1 MAVTTNTKTM
11 NITVDH
17 FNEIIPLLEKLFNN
31 EYPTNE
37 ELVNVLQQYV
47 SQEALEGAL
56 VDYVTTEKL
65 DEKTAGLQ
73 GLTQEQI
80 DKINKVTELEN
91 IDLLNTVTLV
101 GLFVGAML
109 PFLFGALTMESVGKA
124 ANEMIE
130 EVRRQFRETPGIMEG
145 TAKPDYKKCVD
156 ISTDAALKEMILPG
170 VLALAFPILIGL
182 LLGSNALAG
191 LLAGSVVTGF
201 LMAVFMSNS
210 GGAWDNAKKY
220 IEEGNHGGKG
230 SEAHKAAV
238 VGDTVGDPFKD
249 TSGPSMNILIK
260 LMSIVSLV
268 FAPII
273 LKHGGILINLIK

>member
-47 SQEALEGAL
+47 SQQALEGAL

-91 IDLLNTVTLV
+91 TIATLNERITGLQALESTITTLNEKV
-101 GLFVGAML
+101 VELQTRIE
-109 PFLFGALTMESVGKA
+109 ALENPTIPPETPPVVPPTTPTLTSIQAVV
-124 ANEMIE
+124 NIPE
-130 EVRRQFRETPGIMEG
+130 EVTITTSTPLEDLKQYIVINGEYDDSKEITEYELQG
-145 TAKPDYKKCVD
+145 TLTTGT
-156 ISTDAALKEMILPG
+156 STITV
-170 VLALAFPILIGL
+170 VLTENDSITTTFD
-182 LLGSNALAG
+182 
-191 LLAGSVVTGF
+191 VTV
-201 LMAVFMSNS
+201 A
-210 GGAWDNAKKY
+210 
-220 IEEGNHGGKG
+220 
-230 SEAHKAAV
+230 
-238 VGDTVGDPFKD
+238 
-249 TSGPSMNILIK
+249 
-260 LMSIVSLV
+260 
-268 FAPII
+268 
-273 LKHGGILINLIK
+273 

>member
-37 ELVNVLQQYV
+37 ELANVLQQYV

-91 IDLLNTVTLV
+91 TVTTLNERITELQTLESTV
-101 GLFVGAML
+101 VTLNEKVVEL
-109 PFLFGALTMESVGKA
+109 QTRIEALENPTVPPETPPEVPPTITPTLTSIQAVV
-124 ANEMIE
+124 NIPE
-130 EVRRQFRETPGIMEG
+130 EVTITTSTPLEDLKQYIVVNGGYDDETTKEITEYELQG
-145 TAKPDYKKCVD
+145 TLTTGT
-156 ISTDAALKEMILPG
+156 STIT
-170 VLALAFPILIGL
+170 
-182 LLGSNALAG
+182 
-191 LLAGSVVTGF
+191 VVATENDSITTTF
-201 LMAVFMSNS
+201 DV
-210 GGAWDNAKKY
+210 
-220 IEEGNHGGKG
+220 
-230 SEAHKAAV
+230 
-238 VGDTVGDPFKD
+238 TV
-249 TSGPSMNILIK
+249 
-260 LMSIVSLV
+260 
-268 FAPII
+268 A
-273 LKHGGILINLIK
+273 

>member
-37 ELVNVLQQYV
+37 ELANVLQQYV

-91 IDLLNTVTLV
+91 TVTTLNERITELQTLESTV
-101 GLFVGAML
+101 ATLNEKVVEL
-109 PFLFGALTMESVGKA
+109 QTRIEALENPTVPPEIPPEVPPTTTPTLTSIQAVV
-124 ANEMIE
+124 NIPE
-130 EVRRQFRETPGIMEG
+130 EVTITTSTPLEDLKQYIVVNGGYDDETTKEITEYELQG
-145 TAKPDYKKCVD
+145 TLTTGT
-156 ISTDAALKEMILPG
+156 STIT
-170 VLALAFPILIGL
+170 
-182 LLGSNALAG
+182 
-191 LLAGSVVTGF
+191 VVATEN
-201 LMAVFMSNS
+201 NS
-210 GGAWDNAKKY
+210 ITTTFD
-220 IEEGNHGGKG
+220 
-230 SEAHKAAV
+230 V
-238 VGDTVGDPFKD
+238 TV
-249 TSGPSMNILIK
+249 
-260 LMSIVSLV
+260 
-268 FAPII
+268 A
-273 LKHGGILINLIK
+273 

>member
-91 IDLLNTVTLV
+91 TIATLNERITGLQSLESTVTTLNEKV
-101 GLFVGAML
+101 VELQTRIE
-109 PFLFGALTMESVGKA
+109 ALENPTVPP
-124 ANEMIE
+124 
-130 EVRRQFRETPGIMEG
+130 ETPPEVPPTTTPTLTSIQ
-145 TAKPDYKKCVD
+145 
-156 ISTDAALKEMILPG
+156 
-170 VLALAFPILIGL
+170 
-182 LLGSNALAG
+182 
-191 LLAGSVVTGF
+191 
-201 LMAVFMSNS
+201 
-210 GGAWDNAKKY
+210 
-220 IEEGNHGGKG
+220 
-230 SEAHKAAV
+230 AV
-238 VGDTVGDPFKD
+238 VNIPQEVTITTSTQLEDLKQYIVVNGEYDDSSTKEITEYELQGTLTTGTSTITVVATEND
-249 TSGPSMNILIK
+249 
-260 LMSIVSLV
+260 SITTTFDVTV
-268 FAPII
+268 A
-273 LKHGGILINLIK
+273 

>member
-37 ELVNVLQQYV
+37 ELANVLQQYV

-91 IDLLNTVTLV
+91 TVTTLNERITELQTLESTV
-101 GLFVGAML
+101 VTLNEKVVEL
-109 PFLFGALTMESVGKA
+109 QTRIEALENPTVPPETPPEVPPTTTPTLTSIQAVV
-124 ANEMIE
+124 NIPE
-130 EVRRQFRETPGIMEG
+130 EVTITTSTPLEDLKQYIVVNGEYDDETTKEITEYELQG
-145 TAKPDYKKCVD
+145 TLTTGT
-156 ISTDAALKEMILPG
+156 STIT
-170 VLALAFPILIGL
+170 
-182 LLGSNALAG
+182 
-191 LLAGSVVTGF
+191 VVATEN
-201 LMAVFMSNS
+201 NS
-210 GGAWDNAKKY
+210 ITTTFD
-220 IEEGNHGGKG
+220 
-230 SEAHKAAV
+230 V
-238 VGDTVGDPFKD
+238 TV
-249 TSGPSMNILIK
+249 
-260 LMSIVSLV
+260 
-268 FAPII
+268 A
-273 LKHGGILINLIK
+273 

>member
-91 IDLLNTVTLV
+91 TVATLNERITGLQSLESTVTTLNEKV
-101 GLFVGAML
+101 VELQTRIE
-109 PFLFGALTMESVGKA
+109 ALENPTTPP
-124 ANEMIE
+124 
-130 EVRRQFRETPGIMEG
+130 EVPPTTPTLTSIQ
-145 TAKPDYKKCVD
+145 
-156 ISTDAALKEMILPG
+156 
-170 VLALAFPILIGL
+170 
-182 LLGSNALAG
+182 
-191 LLAGSVVTGF
+191 
-201 LMAVFMSNS
+201 
-210 GGAWDNAKKY
+210 
-220 IEEGNHGGKG
+220 
-230 SEAHKAAV
+230 AV
-238 VGDTVGDPFKD
+238 VNIPEEITITTSTPLEDLKQYIVVNGEYDDETTKEITEYELQGTLTTGTSTITVVPTEND
-249 TSGPSMNILIK
+249 
-260 LMSIVSLV
+260 SITTTFDVAV
-268 FAPII
+268 A
-273 LKHGGILINLIK
+273 

>member
-80 DKINKVTELEN
+80 GKINKVTELEN
-91 IDLLNTVTLV
+91 TIATLNETITGLQTLESTVTTLNEKV
-101 GLFVGAML
+101 VELQVKVE
-109 PFLFGALTMESVGKA
+109 ALENPTVPP
-124 ANEMIE
+124 
-130 EVRRQFRETPGIMEG
+130 ETPPEVPP
-145 TAKPDYKKCVD
+145 TAPTLTS
-156 ISTDAALKEMILPG
+156 IQ
-170 VLALAFPILIGL
+170 
-182 LLGSNALAG
+182 
-191 LLAGSVVTGF
+191 
-201 LMAVFMSNS
+201 
-210 GGAWDNAKKY
+210 
-220 IEEGNHGGKG
+220 
-230 SEAHKAAV
+230 AV
-238 VGDTVGDPFKD
+238 VNIPQEVTITTSTQLEDLKQYIVVNGEYDDGSSKEITEYELQGTLTTGTSTITIVATENESITTTFDVTV
-249 TSGPSMNILIK
+249 
-260 LMSIVSLV
+260 
-268 FAPII
+268 A
-273 LKHGGILINLIK
+273 

>member
-91 IDLLNTVTLV
+91 TVTTLNERITELQTLESTIV
-101 GLFVGAML
+101 TLNEKVVEL
-109 PFLFGALTMESVGKA
+109 QTRIEALENPTVPPEVPPTTPTLTSIQAVV
-124 ANEMIE
+124 NIPE
-130 EVRRQFRETPGIMEG
+130 EVTITTSTPLEDLKQYIVVNGGYDDETTKEITEYELQG
-145 TAKPDYKKCVD
+145 TLTTGT
-156 ISTDAALKEMILPG
+156 STIT
-170 VLALAFPILIGL
+170 
-182 LLGSNALAG
+182 
-191 LLAGSVVTGF
+191 VVATEN
-201 LMAVFMSNS
+201 NS
-210 GGAWDNAKKY
+210 ITTTFD
-220 IEEGNHGGKG
+220 
-230 SEAHKAAV
+230 V
-238 VGDTVGDPFKD
+238 TV
-249 TSGPSMNILIK
+249 
-260 LMSIVSLV
+260 
-268 FAPII
+268 A
-273 LKHGGILINLIK
+273 

>member
-37 ELVNVLQQYV
+37 ELANVLQQYV

-91 IDLLNTVTLV
+91 TVTTLNERITELQTLESTV
-101 GLFVGAML
+101 ATLNEKVVQL
-109 PFLFGALTMESVGKA
+109 QTLENTITTLNEKVVELQTRIEALENPTVPPEIPPEVPPTTTPTLTSIQAVV
-124 ANEMIE
+124 NIPE
-130 EVRRQFRETPGIMEG
+130 EVTITTSTPLEDLKQYIVVNGGYDDETTKEITEYELQG
-145 TAKPDYKKCVD
+145 TLTTGT
-156 ISTDAALKEMILPG
+156 STIT
-170 VLALAFPILIGL
+170 
-182 LLGSNALAG
+182 
-191 LLAGSVVTGF
+191 VVATEN
-201 LMAVFMSNS
+201 NS
-210 GGAWDNAKKY
+210 ITTTFD
-220 IEEGNHGGKG
+220 
-230 SEAHKAAV
+230 V
-238 VGDTVGDPFKD
+238 TV
-249 TSGPSMNILIK
+249 
-260 LMSIVSLV
+260 
-268 FAPII
+268 A
-273 LKHGGILINLIK
+273 

>member
-91 IDLLNTVTLV
+91 TIATLNERITGLQSLESTVVALNEKVVELQTRIEALENPTVPPETPPEVPPTAPTLTSIQAV
-101 GLFVGAML
+101 VNI
-109 PFLFGALTMESVGKA
+109 P
-124 ANEMIE
+124 E
-130 EVRRQFRETPGIMEG
+130 EVSITTSTPLEDLKQYIVVNGEYEDETTKEITEYELQGELTTG
-145 TAKPDYKKCVD
+145 T
-156 ISTDAALKEMILPG
+156 STITIVATENESITTTFD
-170 VLALAFPILIGL
+170 
-182 LLGSNALAG
+182 
-191 LLAGSVVTGF
+191 VTV
-201 LMAVFMSNS
+201 A
-210 GGAWDNAKKY
+210 
-220 IEEGNHGGKG
+220 
-230 SEAHKAAV
+230 
-238 VGDTVGDPFKD
+238 
-249 TSGPSMNILIK
+249 
-260 LMSIVSLV
+260 
-268 FAPII
+268 
-273 LKHGGILINLIK
+273 

>member
-91 IDLLNTVTLV
+91 TIATLNERITGLQALESTVTTLNEKV
-101 GLFVGAML
+101 VELQTRIE
-109 PFLFGALTMESVGKA
+109 ALENPTVPPETPPEVPPTAPTLTSIQAVV
-124 ANEMIE
+124 NIPE
-130 EVRRQFRETPGIMEG
+130 EVSITTSTPLEDLKQYIVVNGEYDDETTKEITEYELQG
-145 TAKPDYKKCVD
+145 TLTTGT
-156 ISTDAALKEMILPG
+156 STIT
-170 VLALAFPILIGL
+170 VVPIENNSITTTFD
-182 LLGSNALAG
+182 
-191 LLAGSVVTGF
+191 VTV
-201 LMAVFMSNS
+201 A
-210 GGAWDNAKKY
+210 
-220 IEEGNHGGKG
+220 
-230 SEAHKAAV
+230 
-238 VGDTVGDPFKD
+238 
-249 TSGPSMNILIK
+249 
-260 LMSIVSLV
+260 
-268 FAPII
+268 
-273 LKHGGILINLIK
+273 

>member
-37 ELVNVLQQYV
+37 ELANVLQQYV

-91 IDLLNTVTLV
+91 TVTTLNERITELQTLESTV
-101 GLFVGAML
+101 VTLNEKVVEL
-109 PFLFGALTMESVGKA
+109 QTRIEALENPTVPPETPPEVPPTTTPTLTSIQAVV
-124 ANEMIE
+124 NIPE
-130 EVRRQFRETPGIMEG
+130 EVTITTSTPLEDLKQYIVVNGGYDDETTKEITEYELQG
-145 TAKPDYKKCVD
+145 TLTTGTSTITVVATENNSITTTFD
-156 ISTDAALKEMILPG
+156 I
-170 VLALAFPILIGL
+170 
-182 LLGSNALAG
+182 
-191 LLAGSVVTGF
+191 
-201 LMAVFMSNS
+201 
-210 GGAWDNAKKY
+210 
-220 IEEGNHGGKG
+220 
-230 SEAHKAAV
+230 
-238 VGDTVGDPFKD
+238 TV
-249 TSGPSMNILIK
+249 
-260 LMSIVSLV
+260 
-268 FAPII
+268 A
-273 LKHGGILINLIK
+273 

>member
-37 ELVNVLQQYV
+37 ELANVLQQYV

-91 IDLLNTVTLV
+91 TIATLNETITELQALESSVATLNEKVVQLQALESTVTTLNEKV
-101 GLFVGAML
+101 IELQTRIE
-109 PFLFGALTMESVGKA
+109 ALENPTTPPETPPEVPPTTPTLTSIQAVV
-124 ANEMIE
+124 NIPE
-130 EVRRQFRETPGIMEG
+130 EVTITTSTPLEDLKQYIVVNGGYDDETTKEITEYELQG
-145 TAKPDYKKCVD
+145 TLTTGT
-156 ISTDAALKEMILPG
+156 STIT
-170 VLALAFPILIGL
+170 
-182 LLGSNALAG
+182 
-191 LLAGSVVTGF
+191 VVATEN
-201 LMAVFMSNS
+201 NS
-210 GGAWDNAKKY
+210 ITTTFD
-220 IEEGNHGGKG
+220 
-230 SEAHKAAV
+230 V
-238 VGDTVGDPFKD
+238 TV
-249 TSGPSMNILIK
+249 
-260 LMSIVSLV
+260 
-268 FAPII
+268 A
-273 LKHGGILINLIK
+273 

>member
-1 MAVTTNTKTM
+1 MAVTTKTKTM

-91 IDLLNTVTLV
+91 TIATLNETITELQALESSVATLNEKV
-101 GLFVGAML
+101 VELQTRIE
-109 PFLFGALTMESVGKA
+109 ALENPTTPPETPPEVPPTTPTLTSIQAVV
-124 ANEMIE
+124 NIPE
-130 EVRRQFRETPGIMEG
+130 EVTITTSTPLEDLKQYIVVNGGYDDETTKEITEYELQGELTTG
-145 TAKPDYKKCVD
+145 T
-156 ISTDAALKEMILPG
+156 STITIVATENESITTTFD
-170 VLALAFPILIGL
+170 
-182 LLGSNALAG
+182 
-191 LLAGSVVTGF
+191 VTV
-201 LMAVFMSNS
+201 A
-210 GGAWDNAKKY
+210 
-220 IEEGNHGGKG
+220 
-230 SEAHKAAV
+230 
-238 VGDTVGDPFKD
+238 
-249 TSGPSMNILIK
+249 
-260 LMSIVSLV
+260 
-268 FAPII
+268 
-273 LKHGGILINLIK
+273 

>member
-47 SQEALEGAL
+47 SQEALEGTL

-91 IDLLNTVTLV
+91 TIATLNERITGLQALESTVTTLNEKV
-101 GLFVGAML
+101 VELQTRIE
-109 PFLFGALTMESVGKA
+109 ALENPTVPPETPPEVPPTAPTLTSIQAVV
-124 ANEMIE
+124 NIPE
-130 EVRRQFRETPGIMEG
+130 EVTITTSTPLEDLKQYIVVNGEYDDETTKEITEYELQGELTTG
-145 TAKPDYKKCVD
+145 T
-156 ISTDAALKEMILPG
+156 STITIVATENESITTTFD
-170 VLALAFPILIGL
+170 
-182 LLGSNALAG
+182 
-191 LLAGSVVTGF
+191 VTV
-201 LMAVFMSNS
+201 A
-210 GGAWDNAKKY
+210 
-220 IEEGNHGGKG
+220 
-230 SEAHKAAV
+230 
-238 VGDTVGDPFKD
+238 
-249 TSGPSMNILIK
+249 
-260 LMSIVSLV
+260 
-268 FAPII
+268 
-273 LKHGGILINLIK
+273 

>member
-91 IDLLNTVTLV
+91 TIATLNETITGLQALESSVATLNEKVAQLQALESTIATLNEKVVELQTRIEALENPTVPPETPPEVPPTTTPTLTSIQAV
-101 GLFVGAML
+101 VNI
-109 PFLFGALTMESVGKA
+109 P
-124 ANEMIE
+124 E
-130 EVRRQFRETPGIMEG
+130 EVTITTSTPLEDLKQYIVVNGEYDDETTKEITEYELQG
-145 TAKPDYKKCVD
+145 TLTTGT
-156 ISTDAALKEMILPG
+156 STIT
-170 VLALAFPILIGL
+170 
-182 LLGSNALAG
+182 
-191 LLAGSVVTGF
+191 VVPTENDSITTTF
-201 LMAVFMSNS
+201 DV
-210 GGAWDNAKKY
+210 
-220 IEEGNHGGKG
+220 
-230 SEAHKAAV
+230 
-238 VGDTVGDPFKD
+238 TV
-249 TSGPSMNILIK
+249 
-260 LMSIVSLV
+260 
-268 FAPII
+268 A
-273 LKHGGILINLIK
+273 

>member
-80 DKINKVTELEN
+80 GKINKVTELEN
-91 IDLLNTVTLV
+91 TIATLNETITGLQTLESTVTTLNEKV
-101 GLFVGAML
+101 VELQVKVE
-109 PFLFGALTMESVGKA
+109 ALENPTVPPETPPEVPPTTTPTLTSIQAIV
-124 ANEMIE
+124 NIPE
-130 EVRRQFRETPGIMEG
+130 EVTITTSTPLEDLKQYIVVNGEYDDETTKEITEYELQG
-145 TAKPDYKKCVD
+145 TLTTGT
-156 ISTDAALKEMILPG
+156 STIT
-170 VLALAFPILIGL
+170 
-182 LLGSNALAG
+182 
-191 LLAGSVVTGF
+191 VVPTENDSITTTF
-201 LMAVFMSNS
+201 DV
-210 GGAWDNAKKY
+210 
-220 IEEGNHGGKG
+220 
-230 SEAHKAAV
+230 
-238 VGDTVGDPFKD
+238 TV
-249 TSGPSMNILIK
+249 
-260 LMSIVSLV
+260 
-268 FAPII
+268 A
-273 LKHGGILINLIK
+273 